1 MTTVDLPISS
11 NVLRAGNIL
20 AYEVLLFS
28 NTIGEFAR
36 EDYFHPMNRDQ
47 WVASFC
53 EWLAAKQRKSAE
65 VRASND

>member
-1 MTTVDLPISS
+1 MSKPTIE
-11 NVLRAGNIL
+11 NAGNSVAFEL
-20 AYEVLLFS
+20 HR
-28 NTIGEFAR
+28 FAETVEEKYR
-36 EDYFHPMNRDQ
+36 EDYFHPCNRDA